1 MTAPSRTAVLRVVA
15 YAVVGGILGSIPGF
29 IAKETFL
36 NPIWDE
42 GWRYVGNGLG
52 ALAIGV
58 AGGATGAVL
67 GVLLARRQLRQE
79 GEEPEF
85 SSALSLPALGL
96 LGAFLGSFIA
106 AGVWG
111 AVVVGA
117 VLLVLA
123 VLAAQ

>member
-1 MTAPSRTAVLRVVA
+1 VRVVA
-15 YAVVGGILGSIPGF
+15 YAVVGGILGAVPGF

-42 GWRYVGNGLG
+42 GWKYVGNGLA

-67 GVLLARRQLRQE
+67 GVVIARRQLRQE

-85 SSALSLPALGL
+85 PPVLTLPVLGL
-96 LGAFLGSFIA
+96 VGAFLGSVIA

-117 VLLVLA
+117 ILITIG